1 MPSQDIALEAEYT
14 VADRVGQHCGNYQL
28 VQSLGQGGCAEV
40 YLGKHHYLNSYAALK
55 VLHARLHSGDE
66 HKFLAEAQTLVDL
79 RHPNIVH
86 LLDFG
91 IENGTP
97 VLIMDYAP
105 KGSLRQAYPQ
115 GTQIPLTTVVDFV
128 TQIDRKSVV

>member
-1 MPSQDIALEAEYT
+1 MEYT
-14 VADRVGQHCGNYQL
+14 MTDRVGQHFGNYQL
-28 VQSLGQGGCAEV
+28 VKLLGQGGCAEV
-40 YLGKHHYLNSYAALK
+40 YLGKHRYLNSHAALK
-55 VLHARLHSGDE
+55 VLYARLHSGDE
-66 HKFLAEAQTLVDL
+66 RKFLAEAQTLVDL

-105 KGSLRQAYPQ
+105 NGSLRQAYPK
-115 GTQIPLTTVVDFV
+115 GTQMPL
-128 TQIDRKSVV
+128 

>member
-1 MPSQDIALEAEYT
+1 L
-14 VADRVGQHCGNYQL
+14 
-28 VQSLGQGGCAEV
+28 LGQGGCAEV
-40 YLGKHHYLNSYAALK
+40 YLGKHRYLNSYAALK

-66 HKFLAEAQTLVDL
+66 QKFLAEAQTLVNL

-105 KGSLRQAYPQ
+105 KRFFTATFSPRHTDAPHHGRGLCDADRLWRGQASHSLPCGAP
-115 GTQIPLTTVVDFV
+115 
-128 TQIDRKSVV
+128 